1 MMSAAPLSVG
11 GARHPV
17 FNDRVL
23 KLGTFSSNLSGG
35 CAIST
40 AEGVLGAEWSSTAEL
55 GRLGDAM
62 GFEALVPVGRW
73 RGFGGETDF
82 NGAGFE
88 CYTWAA
94 AQAAQTSRAG
104 IFSTSHV
111 PTIHP
116 VLAAK
121 QATTIDHVSGGR
133 FALNIVTG
141 WNKPEIEMF
150 GAPLLPHDERYA
162 VAQEW
167 VDIVVNLW
175 TRDEPYSFEG
185 KYFRVQDALL
195 KPRPVQSPRPVLMNA
210 GASAAGRHFGARNC
224 DVVFVN
230 TDIGHQT
237 PEAMAERV
245 KAFKTLAR
253 EEYGRDL
260 GVWTNAYIVQEDTEA
275 EARRYLDYY
284 VNQRGDWEA
293 ATNLVNGMIGSQA
306 SFSAETIHEMRFH
319 FIAGW
324 AGYPIVGSKEQVVDT
339 LAALSKTGLDGIL
352 LSWPRY
358 VQDMRRFQQETY
370 PLLEQA
376 GLR

>member
-1 MMSAAPLSVG
+1 MVTSVASLEG
-11 GARHPV
+11 QVRHPV
-17 FNDRVL
+17 LGDRAL
-23 KLGTFSSNLSGG
+23 KLGTFSTNLSGG

-40 AEGVLGAEWSSTAEL
+40 ADGVLTADWPSTAEL

-73 RGFGGETDF
+73 RGFGGATDF

-94 AQAAQTSRAG
+94 AQAALTSRAG

-121 QATTIDHVSGGR
+121 QATTIDHISGGR
-133 FALNIVTG
+133 FALNVVTG

-167 VDIVVNLW
+167 VDIVVALW

-210 GASAAGRHFGARNC
+210 GASTAGRHFGARNC

-230 TDIGHQT
+230 TDIGHQN

-245 KAFKTLAR
+245 KAFKALAR
-253 EEYGRDL
+253 EEYGREI
-260 GVWTNAYIVQEDTEA
+260 GVWTNAYVVQEDTEE
-275 EARRYLDYY
+275 EARRFLDYY

-293 ATNLVNGMIGSQA
+293 ATNLVNGMVGSQA
-306 SFSAETIHEMRFH
+306 SFSAETINDMKFH

-324 AGYPIVGSKEQVVDT
+324 AGYPIVGTAEQVVDVLGA
-339 LAALSKTGLDGIL
+339 LAKTGLDGIL

-358 VQDMRRFQQETY
+358 VEDMRRFQRETH